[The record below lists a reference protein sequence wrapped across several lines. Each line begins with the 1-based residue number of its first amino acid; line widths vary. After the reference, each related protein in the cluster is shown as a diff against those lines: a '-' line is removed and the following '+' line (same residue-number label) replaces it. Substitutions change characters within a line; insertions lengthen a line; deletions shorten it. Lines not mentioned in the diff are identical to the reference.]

1 MRRLG
6 DLESAIMEVLWST
19 REAAT
24 VRQVLNAL
32 GRDPEPAYTTIM
44 TVLDN
49 LHRKDMVT
57 RERTGRAWAY
67 LPAQSRED
75 FAAETMAEVL
85 DASAD
90 RSTTLLRFIGKI
102 SPEEQARLLQMI
114 YRKGEPS

>member
-6 DLESAIMEVLWST
+6 DLEAAVMEVLWSAT
-19 REAAT
+19 EPAT
-24 VRQVLNAL
+24 VRRVLGEL

-49 LHRKDMVT
+49 LHRKGMVT
-57 RERTGRAWAY
+57 RERDGRAWAY

-85 DASAD
+85 DAAAD
-90 RSTTLLRFIGKI
+90 RSATLLRFIGRI
-102 SPEEQARLLQMI
+102 SPEEQARLRELMD
-114 YRKGEPS
+114 RNGGPS